1 MGEFSEQIIHE
12 ANRLAVE
19 DPRRNLGIALG
30 QLIGTESPT
39 KDTILDVLAA
49 RQQFTPEH
57 LPPLLFSSLQY
68 LALKDGKG
76 LSSFGTMNSEEWK
89 KYIENAVNVHRP
101 DLTKLLKERN
111 VQSFIIRRYFP
122 AKLLA
127 RVAYGDSP
135 VSMLDIGASLNLGLA
150 AVAGDNNGEMFNGI
164 ELNEVPKNLYDGR
177 VNLAS
182 GVGVDLFE
190 PDKEWVKACIWPG
203 HEDER
208 DTIERA
214 SASLKD
220 RTPQLS
226 FRKLDALEMG
236 EVPDLQDRFDIAV
249 ASGMIYQLQPE
260 LKAKFL
266 ETVGKVIKR
275 KGFLL
280 VNDYPPEVNAKD
292 SFTYSTEVIPIVDGL
307 LRQPLKILKAESPF
321 YRKSRYP
328 RPFVATQWRGTWE
341 PNSSFAWPES
351 WFC

>member
-12 ANRLAVE
+12 ANRLAIE

-30 QLIGTESPT
+30 DLIGTESPT
-39 KDTILDVLAA
+39 RDTMLDVLAS

-68 LALKDGKG
+68 LALKDHADISG
-76 LSSFGTMNSEEWK
+76 FATMNPEQWK
-89 KYIENAVNVHRP
+89 KYIEGTVNTHRL

-111 VQSFIIRRYFP
+111 VQSFILRRYFP

-127 RVAYGDSP
+127 RVAYGDST
-135 VSMLDIGASLNLGLA
+135 VSMLDIGSSLNLGLA
-150 AVAGDNNGEMFNGI
+150 AVAGDNSGEMFNGI
-164 ELNEVPKNLYDGR
+164 ELNGVPKNLYSGR

-182 GVGVDLFE
+182 GIGVDLFE

-214 SASLKD
+214 SASLRD

-226 FRKLDALEMG
+226 FRKLDALKMG

-249 ASGMIYQLQPE
+249 ASGMIYQLQPD
-260 LKAKFL
+260 LKDKFL
-266 ETVGKVIKR
+266 DAVRKVTKR

-280 VNDYPPEVNAKD
+280 VNDYPPDVNAKD
-292 SFTYSTEVIPIVDGL
+292 SFTYSTEVFPIVDGSI
-307 LRQPLKILKAESPF
+307 QTPLKILKAESPF
-321 YRKSRYP
+321 YRKIKLGADFQQ
-328 RPFVATQWRGTWE
+328 FVDSHTKKAL
-341 PNSSFAWPES
+341 
-351 WFC
+351 